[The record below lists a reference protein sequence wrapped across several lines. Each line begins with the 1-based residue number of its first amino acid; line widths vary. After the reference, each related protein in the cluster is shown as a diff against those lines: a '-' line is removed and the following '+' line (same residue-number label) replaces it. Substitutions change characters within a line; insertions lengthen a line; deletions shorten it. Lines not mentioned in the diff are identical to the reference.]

1 MHPPDNGIVKTKT
14 EYNATSATKHKKTP
28 LEWVAWYFVYR
39 TNVTNANVPKNS
51 IKNTFEYAEF
61 SIGYSTAMF

>member
-1 MHPPDNGIVKTKT
+1 
-14 EYNATSATKHKKTP
+14 
-28 LEWVAWYFVYR
+28 
-39 TNVTNANVPKNS
+39 VPKNS